1 MPELDQSIF
10 LKYDLPIYRNTSI
23 NESIWRWVTEFK
35 KYFITGLIVNEP
47 TLSTAAILNPPDINA
62 FVHGASGYKR
72 GRGGKGTG
80 RHIPAQQEES
90 DRQGSTT
97 YTESSHLRN
106 PDSELTCHAG

>member
-1 MPELDQSIF
+1 M
-10 LKYDLPIYRNTSI
+10 KA
-23 NESIWRWVTEFK
+23 FK

-47 TLSTAAILNPPDINA
+47 TLSAAAILDPPDINA
-62 FVHGASGYKR
+62 FVHGAGGDER

-97 YTESSHLRN
+97 SAESSHLRN
-106 PDSELTCHAG
+106 PDSDLTCHAG